1 MMPQDLMEQ
10 QEKASDCKAFARLI
24 LLDIKTVKES
34 LAGATTY
41 D

>member
-1 MMPQDLMEQ
+1 MMPQELVAQ
-10 QEKASDCKAFARLI
+10 QEKASDCKAFPRLI
-24 LLDIKTVKES
+24 LLDIKTVKEG